1 LKEVAK
7 KVYLRQHIDADTVPV
22 ERDHYFRN
30 AYVIDLPLNSV
41 PDHTWQDILDRE
53 WKSSLHLWDRKLF
66 VVGDHLRLV
75 TTIEDIGS
83 KLDWVNQVI
92 EKTNKGIDEH
102 NKATEAEEALTDE
115 ESHRRAGEERMNIDV
130 IRDSLRKRFG

>member
-1 LKEVAK
+1 LREAAK
-7 KVYLRQHIDADTVPV
+7 KVNLKQHIDADTVPV
-22 ERDHYFRN
+22 KRDHYFRN

-92 EKTNKGIDEH
+92 EKTNEGIDEY
-102 NKATEAEEALTDE
+102 NKTARADEAVTDE
-115 ESHRRAGEERMNIDV
+115 ESRKRADEERMNIDA
-130 IRDSLRKRFG
+130 IRNSLRRSFG

>member
-7 KVYLRQHIDADTVPV
+7 KVDLKQHIDADTVPV

-41 PDHTWQDILDRE
+41 PDHTWQDIFDRE
-53 WKSSLHLWDRKLF
+53 WKSSMHLWDRKLF
-66 VVGDHLRLV
+66 VVADHLRLI
-75 TTIEDIGS
+75 TTIDDIGS

-92 EKTNKGIDEH
+92 ERTNEGIDEY
-102 NKATEAEEALTDE
+102 NKTTAAEESLTEE
-115 ESHRRAGEERMNIDV
+115 ESHRKAYEERMNIDA

>member
-1 LKEVAK
+1 MKEAAK
-7 KVYLRQHIDADTVPV
+7 KVELKQHIDPNTVPV

-30 AYVIDLPLNSV
+30 AYIIDLPLSSV

-53 WKSSLHLWDRKLF
+53 WKSSMHLWDRKLF
-66 VVGDHLRLV
+66 VVADHLRLV
-75 TTIEDIGS
+75 TTIDDIGP

-92 EKTNKGIDEH
+92 ERTNEGIDDY
-102 NKATEAEEALTDE
+102 NRTSSAEESLSEE
-115 ESHRRAGEERMNIDV
+115 ESHRRTGQERMNIDM